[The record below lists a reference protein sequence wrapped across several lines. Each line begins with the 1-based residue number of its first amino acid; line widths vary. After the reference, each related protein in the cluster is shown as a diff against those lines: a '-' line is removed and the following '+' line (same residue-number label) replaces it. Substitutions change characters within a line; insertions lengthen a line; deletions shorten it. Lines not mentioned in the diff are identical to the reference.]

1 MNIAKILITIIFI
14 ITSSS
19 GYTDCIGYK
28 TFVLAMKQQID
39 SISTKE
45 SRKNLEYV
53 RKKLQQV
60 IQDNV
65 DLQGIFRFVIGK
77 HWSLITQKEK
87 EDFLKEYEIHLTRL
101 CVKILHRYMNDSEMI
116 IMSLRAVNDETC
128 LIGTRFSYGDGEFTN
143 IDFKVTKNDSSF
155 LINDVVMSGVSI
167 TINQRS
173 QFSEKIDTYGI
184 ASVIDELKYNNN
196 L

>member
-1 MNIAKILITIIFI
+1 MNIAKILIITIFI
-14 ITSSS
+14 IISSN
-19 GYTDCIGYK
+19 GYTDCIGHK

-65 DLQGIFRFVIGK
+65 NLQGISRFVIGK

-87 EDFLKEYEIHLTRL
+87 EDFLKEYEVHLTRL

-116 IMSLRAVNDETC
+116 IMSLRAVDDKTC

-143 IDFKVTKNDSSF
+143 IDFKVTKSDSSF